1 MRKDPIFHKNETKTE
16 DRKFSHRSRFNY
28 DCKEFIPGKKYF
40 SDDLS
45 QSSNHELDKNYKSDE
60 EDYKMLCNLISTRYF
75 FRGSLRISLFHRSIQ
90 GSGRKKDRGSE
101 RKTHQIS

>member
-45 QSSNHELDKNYKSDE
+45 QSSNHKLYTNYQCDGEVS
-60 EDYKMLCNLISTRYF
+60 KMLCKLIQQQGVPEIDRDAFSGDPLEYIYF
-75 FRGSLRISLFHRSIQ
+75 MEVIKEVIENG
-90 GSGRKKDRGSE
+90 
-101 RKTHQIS
+101 